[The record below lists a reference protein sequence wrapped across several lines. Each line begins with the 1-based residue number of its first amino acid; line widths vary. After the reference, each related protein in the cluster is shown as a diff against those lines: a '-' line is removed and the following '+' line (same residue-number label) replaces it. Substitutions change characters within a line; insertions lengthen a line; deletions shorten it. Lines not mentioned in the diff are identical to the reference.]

1 MRALTLNES
10 EQLKNFS
17 ECLVEHP
24 QVKEI
29 YQDFDDLRQNR
40 TFQSDQQCMLLI
52 GDTGVGKSHL
62 INHYKK
68 RSLATMNTS
77 SQKVPVL
84 VSRIS
89 SNRGLSSTL
98 IQILEDLELFGA
110 RHRGTKGHDNVLI
123 KTVVDNLVRADVEL
137 LIINEFQELIEFI
150 STKERQII
158 ANALKFVSE
167 EAKVPIVLVGMP
179 SSEQIAEEP
188 QWSSRLIRRRNLEY
202 FSLKHKRKYY
212 LQYLMG
218 LAKKMPFE
226 YPPKLEEP
234 HLSIAIFSAC
244 RGENR
249 ALKHLLLEAIKMS
262 FVKNK
267 IELDKECF
275 KDAYYA
281 IHGRNI
287 KNNPFIQE
295 MNEIEISE
303 VLESSRYNSNA
314 MSQDEMLIPRVF
326 SEPKA
331 FKDL

>member
-10 EQLKNFS
+10 EQLKSFS

-40 TFQSDQQCMLLI
+40 IFQSDQQCMLLI

-68 RSLATMNTS
+68 RSLASFNAN

-89 SNRGLSSTL
+89 SNSGLSSTL
-98 IQILEDLELFGA
+98 TKLLADLELFGA
-110 RHRGTKGHDNVLI
+110 KHRGKRGYDDDLI
-123 KTVVDNLVRADVEL
+123 EKVVHNLVRAEVEL
-137 LIINEFQELIEFI
+137 LIINEFQELIEFK
-150 STKERQII
+150 SAKERQAI
-158 ANALKFVSE
+158 ATALKFVSE

-188 QWSSRLIRRRNLEY
+188 QWSSRLLRRRKLKY
-202 FSLKHKRKYY
+202 FSLKNERKYY

-226 YPPKLEEP
+226 QPPRLEEP

-262 FVKNK
+262 FLKGK
-267 IELDKECF
+267 TELDKECF
-275 KDAYYA
+275 KDAYDA
-281 IHGRNI
+281 IYGKNI
-287 KNNPFIQE
+287 KSNPFSQE
-295 MNEIEISE
+295 INEIEISE
-303 VLESSRYNSNA
+303 VIVNSRYNSNA
-314 MSQDEMLIPRVF
+314 MSQDEMLISRVF